1 MELLWRHVTERSHD
15 HASLCPRVVNEP
27 GNSKVNHADGRVS
40 LYDDIRGLNVAVNY
54 AVFMCVLECASELH
68 DVAELFK
75 ERNGG
80 APFNQMVQ
88 TLSVQV
94 FHDEERHPVISPHL
108 INGHNIGMVQ
118 ASRGL
123 RFSLEA
129 IQMIWFACD
138 RGRNR
143 LNRDQAANEWVARQV
158 DHAHRAAPQFAQNFV
173 FADSFQR

>member
-1 MELLWRHVTERSHD
+1 
-15 HASLCPRVVNEP
+15 
-27 GNSKVNHADGRVS
+27 
-40 LYDDIRGLNVAVNY
+40 
-54 AVFMCVLECASELH
+54 
-68 DVAELFK
+68 
-75 ERNGG
+75 
-80 APFNQMVQ
+80 
-88 TLSVQV
+88 
-94 FHDEERHPVISPHL
+94 
-108 INGHNIGMVQ
+108 MVQ